1 MKLTEKQLAT
11 LVLAYHEGEL
21 TSAQR
26 LELDAYL
33 LANPDFQNE
42 LADLI
47 FLTPDQQSYN
57 GPSLEKNEFE
67 QIKIYS
73 SESGH
78 PYEKLAIG
86 LLENELS
93 HHEMSLVDSLKHDQ
107 HFLGIQKQMAFTQ
120 LKPDPQISYP
130 RTEQLLQEVPIRS
143 INQKLYYFAASAAAA
158 LVLAVFLINQQ
169 SPSGPTV
176 MSAQKNIFKKNVQK
190 KIVQD
195 HTPNLD
201 NKLTQQASVNAN
213 HILSH
218 IPNEPNIVLT
228 HIHEGPFPIE
238 INENRIDF
246 DPGILAVIDPIE
258 NENSNLN
265 AQQQNQIF
273 SQPTQN
279 QGLPTSKAFTKE
291 PVTVK
296 TFLLQKTNERLFGT
310 AVPSTDTRY
319 ETMARYASQTI
330 GLPVRYEVEQ
340 GAQRD
345 KIVFQLGPISIE
357 RTKSKK

>member
-1 MKLTEKQLAT
+1 MKLTEEQLAT

-57 GPSLEKNEFE
+57 GPSLEKNEFD

-73 SESGH
+73 SETGH

-93 HHEMSLVDSLKHDQ
+93 NHEMNLVDSLKHDQ
-107 HFLGIQKQMAFTQ
+107 HFLGVQKQIAQTQ
-120 LKPDPQISYP
+120 LKPDLQISYP
-130 RTEQLLQEVPIRS
+130 RTEQLLKEVPIRS

-158 LVLAVFLINQQ
+158 IVFALFLINQQ
-169 SPSGPTV
+169 SPSNPTG
-176 MSAQKNIFKKNVQK
+176 MLAHKTSFKKNLQK
-190 KIVQD
+190 KIVQEQ
-195 HTPNLD
+195 TPNLD
-201 NKLTQQASVNAN
+201 FNLTQQASVNSN
-213 HILSH
+213 HLLSH
-218 IPNEPNIVLT
+218 TPNHAKKVLT
-228 HIHEGPFPIE
+228 HIHEGPRPIE

-246 DPGILAVIDPIE
+246 EPGILAVIDPIE

-265 AQQQNQIF
+265 AQQQNPVF
-273 SQPTQN
+273 SPPTQN
-279 QGLPTSKAFTKE
+279 QGIPTSKAFTKE
-291 PVTVK
+291 PVSVK

-310 AVPSTDTRY
+310 AEPSTDMRY

-330 GLPVRYEVEQ
+330 GLPVRYEVEE
-340 GAQRD
+340 GAQQD